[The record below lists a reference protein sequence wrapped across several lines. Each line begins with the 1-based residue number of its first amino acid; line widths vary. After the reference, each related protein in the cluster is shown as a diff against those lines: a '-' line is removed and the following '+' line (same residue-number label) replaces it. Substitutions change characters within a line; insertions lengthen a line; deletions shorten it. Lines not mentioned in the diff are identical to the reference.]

1 MVKIWSGDL
10 ISKFVMVVLEHWVK
24 PNWTTETGGISLLI
38 TRVYSEPWQTSKMEL
53 FANIVSD

>member
-10 ISKFVMVVLEHWVK
+10 ISKFVMVVLEHWIE

-38 TRVYSEPWQTSKMEL
+38 TRVYSDSWQTSKMEL

>member
-1 MVKIWSGDL
+1 MDKIWSGDL
-10 ISKFVMVVLEHWVK
+10 ISKFVMVVLEQWIK